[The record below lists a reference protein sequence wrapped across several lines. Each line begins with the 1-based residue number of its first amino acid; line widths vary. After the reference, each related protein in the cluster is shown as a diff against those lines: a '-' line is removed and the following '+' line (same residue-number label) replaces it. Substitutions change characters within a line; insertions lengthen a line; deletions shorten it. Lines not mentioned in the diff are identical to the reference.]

1 VIVFDDRTTLGMV
14 RLYASEVTTH
24 VVEAL
29 KKAEERN
36 KTRPRQVLQ
45 ADFEAAAEQRLDDFF
60 GE

>member
-1 VIVFDDRTTLGMV
+1 MV
-14 RLYASEVTTH
+14 RLYANEVTNR

-29 KKAEERN
+29 EKAEERN
-36 KTRPRQVLQ
+36 KTRPRQALQ